1 MICVKFTLSNMWCTV
16 NQEETE
22 MKNEFQMT
30 ILHIKKKS
38 NTNYK
43 NKKLNIERKRLKN
56 KKRITSLLISFFGN
70 YLIQIYLLHKM

>member
-30 ILHIKKKS
+30 ILRIKKDQ
-38 NTNYK
+38 
-43 NKKLNIERKRLKN
+43 
-56 KKRITSLLISFFGN
+56 
-70 YLIQIYLLHKM
+70 IQIIKIKN